1 MAGPLIRSLALIE
14 DSQVS
19 NLYVDLA
26 NFSGSGSFDFWVFFA
41 RKVAISERRPSNSR

>member
-1 MAGPLIRSLALIE
+1 MAGPSIRSLALIE
-14 DSQVS
+14 GSQVS
-19 NLYVDLA
+19 NLYVNPA